1 MGLSGLISVIFAFFI
16 LAQPEAGALAVIW
29 VIGTYA
35 LIFGIFLV
43 AFAFRIRGKASA
55 KAAGKA
61 A

>member
-1 MGLSGLISVIFAFFI
+1 MKAY
-16 LAQPEAGALAVIW
+16 ALALEALENAGVAHA